1 MISLIWAMDKN
12 RLIGKDNKL
21 PWRLPN
27 DLAYFKKTTIG
38 HIVVMGRKTFE
49 SVGKPLPART
59 NWVVTRDKSYR
70 AEGCEMF
77 YSIEEVLKAAVDE
90 EVFVIGGAEI
100 YSKFLS
106 FADRLY
112 ITLINESFNGD
123 TFFPEIKEENWKL
136 VSKIEGVRDE
146 KNPYDYNFMV
156 YEKKYK

>member
-49 SVGKPLPART
+49 SVGKPLPARR
-59 NWVVTRDKSYR
+59 NWVVTRDKGYR

-77 YSIEEVLKAAVDE
+77 YSIDEVLKAAVDE
-90 EVFVIGGAEI
+90 EIFVIGGAEI
-100 YSKFLS
+100 YSKFFS

-136 VSKIEGVRDE
+136 VSKIKGERDE